1 MNRLN
6 EHIGS
11 FGFLGD
17 FYIPNSGGGTG
28 DGTGG
33 AVAIPRVDN
42 KRIAGEEQVPPE
54 SSYADPERKIN
65 EESGFT
71 RIQQFFTWEQ
81 FLSYTDWQG
90 KNWRRSSQESSTK
103 KYNHSDTWTF
113 QEALD
118 LARYGWAA
126 GLRQKKEHERKILF
140 TPQEQMGLHY
150 ERTIDYDVA
159 GNSVDMGRYLTGMPD
174 CMRHV
179 KMPKEHVFPTRT
191 QKIFVIDDTHD
202 NTQTHEIINH
212 GYTVYQIIEALELVN
227 IRTELIYVH
236 PSNKQYMSA
245 LNDYYFFETYIKLKN
260 TEDVIYPEKII
271 FALAHPSMF
280 RRLVLSCW
288 EREPFLTRM
297 TFGFYSGAHYGNY
310 IEKWAPPFSMT
321 KDALIIP
328 GYNHKKEMEQL
339 KEQVRKLIESQAAV
353 SYR

>member
-1 MNRLN
+1 MNRSN
-6 EHIGS
+6 EHLGS
-11 FGFLGD
+11 LGFFGD

-28 DGTGG
+28 DGG
-33 AVAIPRVDN
+33 AGDASSVNN
-42 KRIAGEEQVPPE
+42 KRAVGEEQIPPKLDFTE
-54 SSYADPERKIN
+54 PERKIN
-65 EESGFT
+65 KESGFT

-103 KYNHSDTWTF
+103 KYNYSDTWTF

-126 GLRQKKEHERKILF
+126 GLRQAKDIDKKIVF
-140 TPQEQMGLHY
+140 SPQNQMGLHY

-245 LNDYYFFETYIKLKN
+245 LNDYNFFETYIKLKN

-297 TFGFYSGAHYGNY
+297 TFGFYSGANYGNY
-310 IEKWAPPFSMT
+310 IECWQPPLSMT
-321 KDALIIP
+321 QDALVIP
-328 GYNHKKEMEQL
+328 GYYHKNDMQ
-339 KEQVRKLIESQAAV
+339 QVFTQVQKLIESQCVAT
-353 SYR
+353 SCR